1 MYILGKDVE
10 GAENLLSQ
18 YLRHFIKCARQAIKV
33 ANHVASRSSKHY
45 HIVTKVISASGFGM
59 FILY

>member
-1 MYILGKDVE
+1 M
-10 GAENLLSQ
+10 LLSK
-18 YLRHFIKCARQAIKV
+18 YLSHFVKCACQAVKV

-45 HIVTKVISASGFGM
+45 QIVTKVISATGFGM